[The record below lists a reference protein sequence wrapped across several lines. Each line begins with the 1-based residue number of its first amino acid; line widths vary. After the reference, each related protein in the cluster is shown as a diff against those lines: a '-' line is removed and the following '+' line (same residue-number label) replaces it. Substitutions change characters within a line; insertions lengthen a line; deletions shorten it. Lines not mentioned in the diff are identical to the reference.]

1 MANKKPSPVAVSP
14 ARKAFPFGEG
24 GGRRLTDEVP
34 RKAVFFDR
42 DGTLNVD
49 IHYLHRPE
57 DFVWIPGA

>member
-1 MANKKPSPVAVSP
+1 MSMANKKPSPVGKENHEAV
-14 ARKAFPFGEG
+14 
-24 GGRRLTDEVP
+24 DEIP

-57 DFVWIPGA
+57 DFIWIPGAKEAIR